1 MGSTQSTWGQLVGL
15 ERKTTTSKMKLQLL
29 LLSIVVAINMCSGK
43 KYLVETKDGM
53 TSGKDYSN
61 NDYNLDSPAVSKGQ
75 GQDYFLGLGL
85 GRMFQQLVPQI
96 QNMLQNQAI
105 QG

>member
-15 ERKTTTSKMKLQLL
+15 ERKSTTSKMKIQLL
-29 LLSIVVAINMCSGK
+29 LLSILVAINMCSGK

-53 TSGKDYSN
+53 NSDYSN

-96 QNMLQNQAI
+96 QNMLQNQAN